1 MRDLAATARVTGD
14 RSSLMNI
21 GRRVDYAVRALSYI
35 AAKPGNLIVGSK
47 EISQCQDIPSH
58 FMSKI
63 MKDLVAA
70 GLVRSHVGCKG
81 GFSLARSPETISLK
95 QVYEAVE
102 KPLALM
108 ECLDKDNPCCPYES
122 VCTQISVWDRAQGL
136 LADYLAGISIGSL
149 ADRDGL
155 RDRLTALQA
164 DGAF

>member
-1 MRDLAATARVTGD
+1 MHDLTVTRGTGD

-21 GRRVDYAVRALSYI
+21 GRRVDYAVRALSYM
-35 AAKPGNLIVGSK
+35 AAKPNDLIVGSK
-47 EISQCQDIPSH
+47 EISQRQDIPSH

-81 GFSLARSPETISLK
+81 GFSLARTPETISLK

-108 ECLDKDNPCCPYES
+108 ECLDRDNPCCPYES

-136 LADYLAGISIGSL
+136 LAEYLAGISIGSL
-149 ADRDGL
+149 ADRYGL
-155 RDRLTALQA
+155 RDRLA
-164 DGAF
+164 GIHG

>member
-1 MRDLAATARVTGD
+1 MQDLRVSRAAGD

-21 GRRVDYAVRALSYI
+21 GRRVDYAVRALSYM
-35 AAKPGNLIVGSK
+35 AAKPNDLVVGSK
-47 EISQCQDIPSH
+47 EISQQQDIPAH

-81 GFSLARSPETISLK
+81 GFSLARPPETISVK
-95 QVYEAVE
+95 EVYEAVE

-136 LADYLAGISIGSL
+136 LASYLAGISIDRL

-155 RDRLTALQA
+155 KGRLTGLHS
-164 DGAF
+164 